1 MTEPTHALPFA
12 VNLSILFT
20 ESPMGERPARAR
32 EAGFDAVEAW
42 WPFSSPTPDDSD
54 IGAFLSAISAADVRL
69 VALNA
74 YAGDMPAGDRGAA
87 GVPTLVDGFRR
98 SIDALCHIAETT
110 GCRLFNALYG
120 LGADDALATESLGLL
135 AERVA
140 GFDGTVL
147 VEPLTATEN
156 VGYPLQTASDV
167 VAVLE
172 RLRAGGAANARF
184 LADLYHLANNG
195 EDLTTLAERHAG
207 DIAHV
212 QIADSPGRNEPGSG
226 TLPLDATI
234 RSLESSGY
242 NAYVACEYRPSG
254 RSEDSFAWLPVARRG
269 SRRDA

>member
-1 MTEPTHALPFA
+1 MHALPFA

-20 ESPMGERPARAR
+20 EWPMRDRPARAR
-32 EAGFDAVEAW
+32 EAGFEAVEAW
-42 WPFSSPTPDDSD
+42 WPFSSPTPDDGD
-54 IGAFLSAISAADVRL
+54 VDEFLGALSAADVRL

-74 YAGDMPAGDRGAA
+74 YAGDMAAGDRGAV
-87 GVPTLVDGFRR
+87 GVPPLVDGFRR
-98 SIDALCHIAETT
+98 SIDTLCHVADAT

-120 LGADDALATESLGLL
+120 IGADDALATESLGLF

-156 VGYPLQTASDV
+156 AGYPLQTASDV

-172 RLRAGGAANARF
+172 RLRAGGTANARF

-195 EDLTTLAERHAG
+195 EDLTTLAERHVA

-212 QIADSPGRNEPGSG
+212 QIADAPGRNEPGTG

-234 RSLESSGY
+234 RSLEASGY
-242 NAYVACEYRPSG
+242 SAYVACEYRPSG